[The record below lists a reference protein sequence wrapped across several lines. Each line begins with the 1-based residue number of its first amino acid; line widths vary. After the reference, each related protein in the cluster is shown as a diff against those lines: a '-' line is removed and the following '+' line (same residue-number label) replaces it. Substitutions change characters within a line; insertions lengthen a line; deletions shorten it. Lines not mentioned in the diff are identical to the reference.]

1 MEALK
6 ENTGQR
12 SKKELPVSKPVR
24 SGKGRN
30 LESGWCLE
38 NQGRE
43 WEDGLVW
50 AAAWLLK
57 ELNLLSSR

>member
-12 SKKELPVSKPVR
+12 SKKELPVR

-30 LESGWCLE
+30 LESSWCLE

-43 WEDGLVW
+43 WVDGLVW
-50 AAAWLLK
+50 AVAWLLK